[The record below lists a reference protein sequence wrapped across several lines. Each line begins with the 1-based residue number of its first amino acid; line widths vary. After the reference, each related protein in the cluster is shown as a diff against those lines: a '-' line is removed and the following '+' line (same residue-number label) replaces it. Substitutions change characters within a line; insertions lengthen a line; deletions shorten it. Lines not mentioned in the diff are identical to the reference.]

1 MAGNQAANRRKA
13 IKKRATRKDPI
24 NEAYGVKGFHPSR
37 SQSRGG
43 RSISVSFTLLP
54 HQDERLSEMARDME
68 CSRSGVVRHLL
79 ESYEQ
84 K

>member
-1 MAGNQAANRRKA
+1 MASQKVREREARKNRVTQQDPVTKA
-13 IKKRATRKDPI
+13 M
-24 NEAYGVKGFHPSR
+24 GVRGFNPGR

-54 HQDERLSEMARDME
+54 EQDERLSELAQQMC
-68 CSRSGVVRHLL
+68 CSRSAVVRHLL
-79 ESYEQ
+79 ETYDVE